1 MASELL
7 EDGGESYFASVSD
20 LMVGILFVFLL
31 MLTVLALNFRD
42 AEDEAARERVVAEAQ
57 SRRNADL
64 RALLQR
70 AVEQLREDV
79 GGREAARARL
89 LAKLASTL
97 QSRGVS
103 VLTDPNSGVL
113 RLPEDVLFEKGHSEL
128 KLEAA
133 PRLRILA
140 ETLANTLPCFSEHTM
155 PAACGDKAAAVL
167 ETALVEGHS
176 SSERWA
182 PPKDSQDENDR
193 LSTERA
199 LAVFKAL
206 RQAQPSLGMVQNAQ
220 GQALVGVSGYGDR
233 RPRPDA
239 LRPSAED
246 YAKNRRIDL
255 RFVLSARASSELR
268 HLLDEIEPALKE
280 AP

>member
-140 ETLANTLPCFSEHTM
+140 ETLANTLPCFSEHYY
-155 PAACGDKAAAVL
+155 AG
-167 ETALVEGHS
+167 G
-176 SSERWA
+176 
-182 PPKDSQDENDR
+182 
-193 LSTERA
+193 
-199 LAVFKAL
+199 L
-206 RQAQPSLGMVQNAQ
+206 RRQ
-220 GQALVGVSGYGDR
+220 GRGNSRDCTGR
-233 RPRPDA
+233 RP
-239 LRPSAED
+239 LQQ
-246 YAKNRRIDL
+246 
-255 RFVLSARASSELR
+255 
-268 HLLDEIEPALKE
+268 
-280 AP
+280 